1 LGLHRISRRG
11 AVLIAGCALVLPV
24 TAGTA
29 IAALDLSASGDLQG
43 QSSGQVSGEISPAG
57 GSLEGSGRVGGERV
71 SASGRGSEH
80 GVSGK
85 TGGPAG
91 SGGSIKAG
99 LYRVSGKAGGPAGSG
114 GSIKAGP
121 YGGHAQVCDPDG
133 TCRGGG
139 GSIPPSGAIQ

>member
-1 LGLHRISRRG
+1 MGLHRISRRG

-29 IAALDLSASGDLQG
+29 LGAYDLSAPGDLES

-57 GSLEGSGRVGGERV
+57 GSLEGSGRGGGERV

-85 TGGPAG
+85 AGGPVG
-91 SGGSIKAG
+91 SGGSVKAD
-99 LYRVSGKAGGPAGSG
+99 LYRVSGKAGGPVGSG
-114 GSIKAGP
+114 GSVKAGP